1 MSCEYTNLEQLCLNQ
16 YTYTYAASS
25 GDNDPVYRIDKDTGS
40 KTLITFSNN
49 LETVLPCDPNSEEDI
64 MTAWECYQIWRDA
77 GNIPLT
83 ANISQLK
90 NQKKT
95 EILSEYNNILAKKYT
110 SVVDS
115 TNVEV
120 DLSLESALDFVSSI
134 SNVKVEEPVRR
145 EVIYTGTATATYSA
159 GPEYNYTPGGLVPT
173 SIQTI
178 RVPDII
184 TLPAVVTFDAGC
196 DDGLAINGTRVSS
209 FAQIP
214 PPFVITERTFEAG
227 TWNDG
232 GPWACGGTFTFQTQ
246 ATGSNN
252 FVAGIEQTTARP
264 INTNITTTTLLN
276 NQWNNIVTNYSAYVN
291 KLESTKNQLLQQIDS
306 ATSVEALENL
316 VWDTASI
323 EPINPI
329 IDLNQN
335 NNLNENNCDP
345 STLSYYPLQFADLLS
360 GCSQNYAD
368 GIVWT
373 PPAIDSANRT
383 LPARRT
389 VMIIP
394 SAARFPNGQYFSRYI
409 FRTSL
414 TGDTEY
420 FVNGFQ
426 NGNNFH
432 VAGPAVYGVCT
443 TGSITIEILMYQTAQ
458 LLGFTS
464 NNEPI
469 FENICSGSGCWQC
482 NGVPL
487 GSVYGWG
494 FDFYYDQSDGCGCA
508 GL

>member
-232 GPWACGGTFTFQTQ
+232 GPWVCGGTFTFQTQ

-264 INTNITTTTLLN
+264 INTNITTTTLPN

-291 KLESTKNQLLQQIDS
+291 KLEATKNQLLQQVDS
-306 ATSVEALENL
+306 AV
-316 VWDTASI
+316 SI
-323 EPINPI
+323 EDLDNIVFDESFMNSINPT
-329 IDLNQN
+329 IDFSSETGPLSYGIQALDGSSRFFRYAVVHDDDCCYFGPEQPDGMYIVAFYECN
-335 NNLNENNCDP
+335 P
-345 STLSYYPLQFADLLS
+345 STGLVISATNNYQNTIGQTISVNYGYSSNPTWKSLATNAGCCNADGSKVYVELIDEIPSGLSY
-360 GCSQNYAD
+360 CS
-368 GIVWT
+368 
-373 PPAIDSANRT
+373 
-383 LPARRT
+383 
-389 VMIIP
+389 
-394 SAARFPNGQYFSRYI
+394 
-409 FRTSL
+409 
-414 TGDTEY
+414 
-420 FVNGFQ
+420 
-426 NGNNFH
+426 
-432 VAGPAVYGVCT
+432 
-443 TGSITIEILMYQTAQ
+443 
-458 LLGFTS
+458 
-464 NNEPI
+464 
-469 FENICSGSGCWQC
+469 
-482 NGVPL
+482 
-487 GSVYGWG
+487 
-494 FDFYYDQSDGCGCA
+494 
-508 GL
+508 